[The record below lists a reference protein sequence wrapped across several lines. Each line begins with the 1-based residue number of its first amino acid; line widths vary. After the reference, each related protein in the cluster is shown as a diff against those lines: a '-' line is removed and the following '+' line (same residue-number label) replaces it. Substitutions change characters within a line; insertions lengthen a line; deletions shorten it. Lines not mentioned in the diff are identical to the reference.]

1 MRTTLTLDDRIEQ
14 QIKELAVKEK
24 SSFKALA
31 NELLKLGLEAR
42 ENRPVY
48 HFSVDAEDCGFR
60 EGIDPDKLNQIYDDL
75 ETQG

>member
-24 SSFKALA
+24 SSFKAIT
-31 NELLKLGLEAR
+31 NELLKLGLEVR
-42 ENRPVY
+42 ESRPVY

-60 EGIDPDKLNQIYDDL
+60 EGIDIEKLNQIYDDL
-75 ETQG
+75 ESDG

>member
-14 QIKELAVKEK
+14 RIKELAVKEK
-24 SSFKALA
+24 SSFKTIT

-42 ENRPVY
+42 EKRPAY

-60 EGIDPDKLNQIYDDL
+60 EGVDIEKLNQIYDDL
-75 ETQG
+75 ESDG